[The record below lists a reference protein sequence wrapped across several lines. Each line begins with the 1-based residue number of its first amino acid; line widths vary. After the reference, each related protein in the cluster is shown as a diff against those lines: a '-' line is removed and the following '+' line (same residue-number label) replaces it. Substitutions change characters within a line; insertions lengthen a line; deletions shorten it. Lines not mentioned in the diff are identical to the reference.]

1 MLNGWLRELWQR
13 PVEERVPVAVL
24 VDTAELEQC
33 LGALAN
39 PTHTAVVEAEPDEML
54 HGAFDGAGA
63 DLEIEVDE
71 PLVVHHGEA
80 LGEVLDG
87 LLKPSPAGTGMISSH
102 RFARAPKPSTAS
114 LMMRAHGTYPRSEEH
129 TSEPSHERLSRMPSS
144 A

>member
-1 MLNGWLRELWQR
+1 MLNGWLRERWQR

-54 HGAFDGAGA
+54 HSAFDGAGA

-87 LLKPSPAGTGMISSH
+87 LLKP
-102 RFARAPKPSTAS
+102 FASAFVSRTLTRDAAECRAQ
-114 LMMRAHGTYPRSEEH
+114 LFE
-129 TSEPSHERLSRMPSS
+129 
-144 A
+144 